1 MLLNTQFLSSV
12 HIHFISAPSICTKAS
27 LTANCTGGSA
37 RTTVHR
43 SPSPSPSPSA
53 PLQFSSGRG
62 ALATNSA
69 NLSACTSSA
78 CQWGVSRSFVSS
90 GALSAWWRAWCHS
103 ASLLCSRDPALMS
116 GGWAIAR
123 NVWVSCAIEKE
134 ECLGKLRNREGEM
147 FG

>member
-1 MLLNTQFLSSV
+1 MLLKTQFLSSV
-12 HIHFISAPSICTKAS
+12 HIQFISAPSICTKAS

-43 SPSPSPSPSA
+43 SPSPSV

-90 GALSAWWRAWCHS
+90 DALSAWWRAWCHS
-103 ASLLCSRDPALMS
+103 ASLLCSRDPALIS
-116 GGWAIAR
+116 EGWAIAR
-123 NVWVSCAIEKE
+123 NVWASCAIEKE
-134 ECLGKLRNREGEM
+134 ESG
-147 FG
+147 FIQV